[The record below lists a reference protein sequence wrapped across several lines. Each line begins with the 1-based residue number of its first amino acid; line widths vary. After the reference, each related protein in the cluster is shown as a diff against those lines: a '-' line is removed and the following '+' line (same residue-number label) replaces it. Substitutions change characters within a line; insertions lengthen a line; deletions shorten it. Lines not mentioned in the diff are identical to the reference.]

1 MSSILYR
8 SENPVLVDIEILAN
22 NAKTALFHER
32 YIKETQQSNGNSNL
46 EVLLSKRIPELKVIF
61 DQLLVWFNELVG
73 VYRANQGLA
82 KKLRD
87 AQPNLD
93 LFVCASSFEEKSETD
108 IGRDLSNTV
117 GLQKG

>member
-8 SENPVLVDIEILAN
+8 SENPVLVDIEILAK

-61 DQLLVWFNELVG
+61 DQLLVWFDELLG
-73 VYRANQGLA
+73 VYRANLGLT
-82 KKLRD
+82 KKIRD
-87 AQPNLD
+87 AQPILD
-93 LFVCASSFEEKSETD
+93 VSSLEEKSETD
-108 IGRDLSNTV
+108 TVRDLSNTV
-117 GLQKG
+117 GLQRG

>member
-1 MSSILYR
+1 MSSTLYR

-61 DQLLVWFNELVG
+61 DQLLIWFDELAG
-73 VYRANQGLA
+73 VYRANLSLS
-82 KKLRD
+82 KKIRD
-87 AQPNLD
+87 AQFNLD
-93 LFVCASSFEEKSETD
+93 VSSLEEKSETD

-117 GLQKG
+117 GLQRG